1 MRLHNEIKSILETY
15 RRVFLPNQ
23 DNFFIEMAFYK
34 IQLMQEFESMAPYPF
49 VLHQLS
55 HITNV
60 RLRRGYTSMVFH
72 SYLQQL
78 QKFI

>member
-1 MRLHNEIKSILETY
+1 
-15 RRVFLPNQ
+15 
-23 DNFFIEMAFYK
+23 MAFYK